1 MSRRPPAALR
11 AEAAR
16 LILEC
21 PDCAGLAFGLRWS
34 DDRAAWTMRVY
45 HLPTCPSR
53 RSARRERAA
62 DRWLIDQ
69 ASAVVPLTHYGSDIV
84 TTHRMRPVP

>member
-1 MSRRPPAALR
+1 MSRLLLAVLR

-21 PDCAGLAFGLRWS
+21 PDCAAAFGLRWS
-34 DDRAAWTMRVY
+34 DDRAARMMRVY
-45 HLPTCPSR
+45 HFPSCPSR

-62 DRWLIDQ
+62 DRWLTDQ
-69 ASAVVPLTHYGSDIV
+69 ASAVVPVAQYGSGDVI
-84 TTHRMRPVP
+84 TTHRMRPIA